1 MIENL
6 IDKLEDSLGSEEK
19 SFWFKRPG
27 MIIVSLFLVVLVF
40 IAAGC
45 GAPPPDK
52 PQALVGIE
60 PPMEVGSDVD
70 TAEKAGPAATQP
82 SPADDVLVEKKKSAE
97 AKKASADDILVVDS
111 SVEQEKS
118 KAKSKK
124 KQAETTEQVGEMVTI
139 DEDEMVSMQVMD
151 SGRPNPFQPAHE
163 VVVKDDAE
171 ERAAAEAKAAKE
183 IALQE
188 AKLKYD
194 LVEPPMASTPNSE
207 AERVMTTKVSGIIYD
222 TTNPAAILNIE
233 GSDYLVR
240 SGDVV
245 NGYKVLA
252 INKTVVTVQLGANVY
267 KAGVGEL
274 LTTDQINYNTISNL
288 ENKFGGGERQ

>member
-6 IDKLEDSLGSEEK
+6 IDKLEDSLGNEEGK
-19 SFWFKRPG
+19 FRVKKLG
-27 MIIVSLFLVVLVF
+27 MLVVSLFLVVLVF

-45 GAPPPDK
+45 TGAPPPDK
-52 PQALVGIE
+52 PQPLVGIE
-60 PPMEVGSDVD
+60 PPAEVGSDVGPSAKAQN
-70 TAEKAGPAATQP
+70 TEKIAKAEDNILVEEGTP
-82 SPADDVLVEKKKSAE
+82 SPAKKAQPDDVLVVDKKKE
-97 AKKASADDILVVDS
+97 QAKPKQKQL
-111 SVEQEKS
+111 
-118 KAKSKK
+118 
-124 KQAETTEQVGEMVTI
+124 QAESLEEVGDAITLDEDSMVT
-139 DEDEMVSMQVMD
+139 MQVLE

-163 VVVKDDAE
+163 VVELNDEEAE
-171 ERAAAEAKAAKE
+171 AEAAAKAAKE

-194 LVEPPMASTPNSE
+194 LVEPPTGSTPNSE

-222 TTNPAAILNIE
+222 DTNPAAVLNIE

-252 INKTVVTVQLGANVY
+252 INKTIVTVQLGENVY